1 MSSFGSVVPLALLVL
16 GTRPRGQRRG
26 SRTMKTVRLPRH
38 GEVTIT
44 VSLPLKG
51 ETCLR
56 TNLLTKRVLSETSA
70 GDIVE
75 IESDNLSAV
84 ETIPFM
90 APNHDCEHLVTVQ
103 DGGCWTIY
111 LRRRGDANSP
121 IPAGARQ
128 TWPLKI
134 RKGEEE

>member
-1 MSSFGSVVPLALLVL
+1 
-16 GTRPRGQRRG
+16 
-26 SRTMKTVRLPRH
+26 MKTVRLPRH

-56 TNLLTKRVLSETSA
+56 TNLLTKRALSRA
-70 GDIVE
+70 RVGDIIE

-90 APNHDCEHLVTVQ
+90 APNHDCEHLVTMQ
-103 DGGCWTIY
+103 DGGCWAIY
-111 LRRRGDANSP
+111 LRRRGDANNP
-121 IPAGARQ
+121 TPAGASQ
-128 TWPLKI
+128 TWPLKF